1 MSQYALDLTRY
12 QWKRDVHDLTVY
24 GTWLYND
31 DQEDT
36 EPALVILPRYRSNGS
51 APIAIALSA
60 AFRYND
66 PRYLARSAGYFAK
79 KLGFDDNLATAHRIA
94 ELILDSLDDLL
105 KMPVDPAEAVQVGE
119 AVVNL
124 GNGRRTTVGLMDYE
138 QIKQS

>member
-1 MSQYALDLTRY
+1 MSQPAIDLSRY
-12 QWKRDVHDLTVY
+12 QWKRDVHDLTAF
-24 GTWLYND
+24 GTWLWNE

-36 EPALVILPRYRSNGS
+36 EPAIVIIPRYRLNG
-51 APIAIALSA
+51 AIPVCIALSA

-79 KLGFDDNLATAHRIA
+79 KLGFEDSIVTAHRIA
-94 ELILDSLDDLL
+94 SLIDDCLGDLL
-105 KMPVDPAEAVQVGE
+105 KMPVDPTEAVQVGE

-124 GNGRRTTVGLMDYE
+124 GNGNRQTVGLMDYE